1 VTEARPPGWYDEPGG
16 DRASLRWW
24 DGRTWTNVTRTRSRF
39 EQLPEP
45 VHTDV
50 LDSGPERS
58 PVSRRGWL
66 VAGIAAAVVLVLV
79 VSGLPGRRDGGG
91 LAESIPGPGPGPA
104 TILPSEPAPPT
115 AQPVRGRIEDRVARL
130 SYDVLPG
137 SWREWDRD
145 SFDGLQSTLGYYQ
158 VTQQN
163 APGGQT
169 YWANVNSGPVDQ
181 DTTGNGNLA
190 AAARRL
196 IDTLAEQYYPKH
208 ARDGLTQRALTVDGA
223 QASLIRFRAVFDP
236 LAAAGY
242 SAKSEQIVVLVVDTG
257 QQQPSALYVSLPD
270 TVRELWPSIDGLIA
284 GVRIIR

>member
-1 VTEARPPGWYDEPGG
+1 VTEARQPGWYDEPGG

-45 VHTDV
+45 VSTDI
-50 LDSGPERS
+50 LDSRLERP

-66 VAGIAAAVVLVLV
+66 VAAVVAAVVLLLV
-79 VSGLPGRRDGGG
+79 VVGLPGRQDGGG
-91 LAESIPGPGPGPA
+91 LAESVPGPGPA
-104 TILPSEPAPPT
+104 TIVPSDPAPT
-115 AQPVRGRIEDRVARL
+115 AAQPVRGRIVDRVARL

-145 SFDGLQSTLGYYQ
+145 SFDGLRSTLGYYR

-163 APGGQT
+163 APLGQT
-169 YWANVNSGPVDQ
+169 YWANVNSGPVDP
-181 DTTGNGNLA
+181 DTAGNGDLA
-190 AAARRL
+190 GAARRL
-196 IDTLAEQYYPKH
+196 IDTLAAQYYPKH
-208 ARDGLTQRALTVDGA
+208 SRDGLTQRALTVDGA
-223 QASLIRFRAVFDP
+223 QASLITYRAVFDP

-257 QQQPSALYVSLPD
+257 QEQPSALYVSLPD
-270 TVRELWPSIDGLIA
+270 TVRELWPSIDGLVA
-284 GVRIIR
+284 GVRVLR